1 MYPAAQSNIGGAI
14 IVSVLFS
21 VVTIATMMSVVLVFK
36 LGFSKINL
44 KPVEKYSN
52 VIAGAVI
59 FLSGIAIQF
68 LGL

>member
-1 MYPAAQSNIGGAI
+1 
-14 IVSVLFS
+14 
-21 VVTIATMMSVVLVFK
+21 MMAVVLAFK

-52 VIAGAVI
+52 VIAGATI
-59 FLSGIAIQF
+59 LLSGIGIQF

>member
-1 MYPAAQSNIGGAI
+1 
-14 IVSVLFS
+14 
-21 VVTIATMMSVVLVFK
+21 MMSIVLAFK
-36 LGFSKINL
+36 MGFNKINL
-44 KPVEKYSN
+44 KPLEKYSN